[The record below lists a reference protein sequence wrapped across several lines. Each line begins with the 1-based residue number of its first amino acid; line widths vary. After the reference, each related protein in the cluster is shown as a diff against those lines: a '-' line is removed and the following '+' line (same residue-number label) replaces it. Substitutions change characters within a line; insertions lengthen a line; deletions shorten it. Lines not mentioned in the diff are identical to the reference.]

1 MEKIIE
7 TEVIEKD
14 RYSVLKS
21 ESTWAFT
28 NDIGMDYHEDEK
40 DTSYPRIYY
49 NEAVR
54 NTDYR
59 KTIFAGENSDYR
71 HDFNSKLDCIKVMKK
86 HGYKKFAAISL
97 YQENGYVGV
106 ALITDEKAFVRVP
119 NNWVRNGADQNL
131 GIVFYNED
139 EEIKNLAEQIS
150 QYVNYGFEMIEIYDE
165 GEDEPTE
172 DNFLYDGS
180 NYKEYQ
186 EWKEQMVEKYGFEEG
201 AFE

>member
-7 TEVIEKD
+7 TTVIEID
-14 RYSVLKS
+14 RYSVIKS

-28 NDIGMDYHEDEK
+28 NDMGIDYHEGEK

-49 NEAVR
+49 NTAVR
-54 NTDYR
+54 RTDYLD
-59 KTIFAGENSDYR
+59 TIFAGENSNYR
-71 HDFNSKLDCIKVMKK
+71 HTFNSRTDCIEVMKK

-106 ALITDEKAFVRVP
+106 ALMTDEKAFVRVP

-139 EEIKNLAEQIS
+139 EEIKNLSEQIS
-150 QYVNYGFEMIEIYDE
+150 QYVNYGFEIIEIYDE
-165 GEDEPTE
+165 KEEE
-172 DNFLYDGS
+172 HIESFIYLGS

-186 EWKEQMVEKYGFEEG
+186 EWKQQMIEKYEFESDKD
-201 AFE
+201 F